1 MTITFYYNKSEEMVV
16 NKTITQKTSM
26 TGSLKNGADLL
37 NPTILFSD
45 LDDTVLKESNYAY
58 IAEFNRYYYITGVS
72 NYRDNL
78 WYISFHVD
86 VLYTYK
92 EQIKAQTAVI
102 ARQENK
108 WNLYLND
115 PKFRVYQNP
124 YIVTKAF
131 PNGFDTQKYVLI
143 LAGGG

>member
-1 MTITFYYNKSEEMVV
+1 MTITFYANNSEEIVV
-16 NKTITQKTSM
+16 NKDITQKAVL
-26 TGSLKNGADLL
+26 TGSLKNGADML
-37 NPTILFSD
+37 NPLILFSD
-45 LDDTVLKESNYAY
+45 LDSSILEESNYAY
-58 IAEFNRYYYITGVS
+58 IEEFNRYYYITGIS

-86 VLYTYK
+86 VLMTYK
-92 EQIKAQTAVI
+92 DAIKEQTAVI

-131 PNGFDTQKYVLI
+131 PDGFTTQKFVLTI
-143 LAGGG
+143 AGG

>member
-1 MTITFYYNKSEEMVV
+1 MTIDFFYNESEDAVV
-16 NKTITQKTSM
+16 DKVITQKNSLS
-26 TGSLKNGADLL
+26 GSLKEGADLL
-37 NPTILFSD
+37 NPTIMFSD
-45 LDDTVLKESNYAY
+45 LPASILQESNYAY
-58 IAEFNRYYYITGVS
+58 IHEFNRYYYITGIS

-92 EQIKAQTAVI
+92 AYIKEQTAVI
-102 ARQENK
+102 ARQENN

-131 PNGFDTQKYVLI
+131 PSGFTDQRFVLI
-143 LAGGG
+143 VAG